1 MLDQV
6 VQLGMA
12 LVEQPETNVE
22 EVVIV
27 GADNQRGG
35 EFVNSDSSAKNYGQ
49 WRFVN
54 GEFVSADAG
63 AGEATVYRA
72 VLMTGG
78 GVGWY
83 RIYGEG
89 RPKKPRFGEK
99 KGAISLKFQDI
110 LQIYL
115 QLL

>member
-54 GEFVSADAG
+54 GEFVSADVG
-63 AGEATVYRA
+63 AGEATVRNDHLA
-72 VLMTGG
+72 
-78 GVGWY
+78 
-83 RIYGEG
+83 R
-89 RPKKPRFGEK
+89 R
-99 KGAISLKFQDI
+99 
-110 LQIYL
+110 
-115 QLL
+115 